1 MGGLSLKFQGLA
13 CGAGMGALGRV
24 PKEWTQRSGSFDCR
38 RPVLRRRRRNFRHRR
53 PSPSPPAPVGRQ
65 GEEVYA
71 ATRFQLSFKKDAVVS
86 VWYRPSKPDT
96 ACDDV
101 DVVDPSQQFK
111 VALPAVD

>member
-1 MGGLSLKFQGLA
+1 M
-13 CGAGMGALGRV
+13 
-24 PKEWTQRSGSFDCR
+24 
-38 RPVLRRRRRNFRHRR
+38 
-53 PSPSPPAPVGRQ
+53 
-65 GEEVYA
+65 YA